1 MSLATSFI
9 FLTFLLEQA
18 QENGV
23 SDLELFNFFDADG
36 DGVIS
41 LPEFSN
47 TMQRFNIY
55 GSTRET
61 KAVMV

>member
-1 MSLATSFI
+1 
-9 FLTFLLEQA
+9 
-18 QENGV
+18 V